1 MAAAKKKEKELTQ
14 SDPEFLPVQY
24 SMTEAVIK
32 QLRKDYNPALIPD
45 TEQKGDEGYVIVHS
59 KVMSTTRTRTSIE
72 AKRKELNIDALAWC
86 KLVNSEAKRLTKIV
100 VEIEKP
106 WKDVKTDLDEKE
118 AREAE
123 EARRRELEAMQII
136 EGKVEQLKGATN
148 DLVGKDVGALKNR
161 LALITSVVID
171 DSYGEYVEAA
181 QFHKDTAITTLDSA
195 IAEREIFEEQQAQVK
210 RDQEAVAAA
219 QKEVDDKAA
228 ELDRIRQE
236 NEQAAADKMAEQ
248 QKKMDEQQA
257 LLDKQKT
264 DQEKTEAAEKQRK
277 EDEVLAELEESQRK
291 EKEKADAEAKKE
303 RDAELYK
310 RLPEDI
316 KMRKY
321 ADELLTI
328 EAPTVES
335 KEMDQL
341 NVDTALA
348 LGHLAADIYSRTQG

>member
-24 SMTEAVIK
+24 NLTEAAIK
-32 QLRKDYNPALIPD
+32 KLREDYDPALIPD
-45 TEQKGDEGYVIVHS
+45 TEKKGDEGYLVVHE
-59 KVMSTTRTRTSIE
+59 KVMSITKVRTAIE
-72 AKRKELNIDALAWC
+72 KKRKELKADALSWGR
-86 KLVNSEAKRLTKIV
+86 LVDGKAKELTEIIEA
-100 VEIEKP
+100 IEAP
-106 WKDVKTDLDEKE
+106 WKTLKTDLDEKE

-123 EARRRELEAMQII
+123 EARERELEAMQII
-136 EGKVEQLKGATN
+136 EAKIEQLKSATN
-148 DLVGKDVGALKNR
+148 GLLGLPVIQLKER
-161 LALITSVVID
+161 LALIQGVTID
-171 DSYGEYVEAA
+171 ESYGEYVEAA
-181 QFHKDTAITTLDSA
+181 EHHKNAAIKAITET
-195 IAEREIFEEQQAQVK
+195 IASQELLEEQQAQVK
-210 RDQEAVAAA
+210 RDQEKIAAA

-257 LLDKQKT
+257 LLDKQKA
-264 DQEKTEAAEKQRK
+264 DQEKAEEDEKQRK
-277 EDEVLAELEESQRK
+277 EDEAFAELEEKQRK
-291 EKEKADAEAKKE
+291 EKEIADAAAKKE
-303 RDAELYK
+303 REVELYA

-321 ADELLTI
+321 ADELLAI